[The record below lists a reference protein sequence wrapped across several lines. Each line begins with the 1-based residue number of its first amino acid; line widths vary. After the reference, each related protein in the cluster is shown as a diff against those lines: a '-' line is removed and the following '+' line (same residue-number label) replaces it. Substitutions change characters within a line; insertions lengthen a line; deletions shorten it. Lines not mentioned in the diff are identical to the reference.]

1 MKIVRNYKGL
11 KKWAK
16 TVFVALMTV
25 CIIFTSTGVASLIA
39 YAEPEDQTGTG
50 TGDTTGGGS
59 TEGTSGTAAGTG
71 TGTGDTTGDVV
82 TGQGLCTNGGDHNYV
97 ITGYGSYDGA
107 GQHAV
112 YYQCSVCGADKTEY
126 ESCTYTGY
134 APYDDDRHYRV
145 CEVEECGS
153 TIPEDHNWVLTG
165 CVSNGDGTHQAAYT
179 CACGESR
186 TVDREE
192 CTYDINGVCTAC
204 GYDQADADAMTDDTV
219 SLRGI
224 ANNIVLLGS
233 RSPGDFGTWEY
244 YEQKLFQTPPQ
255 VLAESFTYTGKPIE
269 VMNGGVSVQPLAEIG
284 FNGHSKTFIRFETV
298 RFFLDSDTPGNKIAE
313 KTNFPL
319 PLSNDADLGKIS
331 LNKDVGTYKIG
342 IYLKYW
348 LQQEMAYKTIQ
359 DTVEDTSTN
368 YGIYYTVNIV
378 PADINNCTQVTT
390 GGPSAITALE
400 NPNVTVLKLND
411 YNLVK
416 DKDYTIEYI
425 DGQYSAFPESG
436 ETYQVKLNGK
446 GNFKGS
452 KIIGIQT
459 ASVDVKYNGKK
470 ESEYVSEA
478 ANNGTTWDRTFKES
492 VTLAPDTAGYT
503 VSLNPER
510 GFKSS
515 VIYDYVGAN
524 QEINLFFRDKDGVV
538 ITKTLTDI
546 TITGFP
552 IKYDGKEKKELS
564 YTNKVD
570 ISADGYLIGT
580 SADGPFDDTYPH
592 TKVGADQSFY
602 LYFLDKNNLAGKPE
616 KRLITGITIVEGE
629 KPTGTSTGTI
639 AVGEYKSDGIA
650 GTTDTVF
657 MSRELEE
664 IVITAEN
671 EKVGISK
678 IEYATADDAYYS
690 TSDLEG
696 AVTDGKIKWK
706 SYNNAS
712 KPRIPANKASYIYAR
727 ITDANGDYTYLST
740 GKVIH
745 DNLAPVITDAM
756 LTEKPQDNT
765 QTADTSNSGTTA
777 TLTTANKSGSNGNT
791 NKNTEHLLV
800 VTGKDTLVGIDKF
813 YMVYEEKTKDSKVPS
828 VDEVIEK
835 GAVAEVEVRDGENAA
850 ASFPLSGLY
859 SDKTYNFHIV
869 AVDKLGNKSLIKT
882 ITTKGKGAS
891 SKDVSGNS
899 IDNGSGGSGLA
910 PAPNGIAGSG
920 GGNTPAG
927 GTAAQSGKS
936 GLTPA
941 ANGIAGSGSGSA
953 LDREINRKPYIS
965 DATGDTKIGLEATGG
980 WDKITHEVTEA
991 QEETGIEV
999 DMAGLSVVPDSV
1011 LGAIRGRDISVRFK
1025 LPQGVEWEV
1034 NGRDIEAVSDAD
1046 LDLGVVIGA
1055 RNIPFDMLDAVTGS
1069 YPHIEIELKHTGPL
1083 GFTGKLRVPLG
1094 ESNSN
1099 MYAYLYYYDTE
1110 ASEMVLM
1117 QSARVDAAGYAEFDF
1132 DHASDYTIVLRAD
1145 EMMTGGAA
1153 PDADVQAAD
1162 AAALTGADPSAPDV
1176 AYSTFTMNDAVGS
1189 RASVRIW
1196 LFAVAIISAL
1206 LCGAIL
1212 FMPGLQRPETA

>member
-1 MKIVRNYKGL
+1 MKIVKNYKGL

-39 YAEPEDQTGTG
+39 YAEPEDEITEGSGTPAPEDQTGTG
-50 TGDTTGGGS
+50 TGDTTGG
-59 TEGTSGTAAGTG
+59 
-71 TGTGDTTGDVV
+71 GDTTGDVV

-97 ITGYGSYDGA
+97 ITGYGSYDGD

-112 YYQCSVCGADKTEY
+112 YYECSVCGDKKTEY
-126 ESCTYTGY
+126 ASCRYTGY
-134 APYDDDRHYRV
+134 APYNESQHYRV
-145 CEVEECGS
+145 CEVEACGA

-219 SLRGI
+219 SLRRI
-224 ANNIVLLGS
+224 AKNIVLLGNS
-233 RSPGDFGTWEY
+233 GSGEWGTWSY
-244 YEQKLFQTPPQ
+244 YEKHLFSIAPR

-269 VMNGGVSVQPLAEIG
+269 VMYGGTTQMGGTDISSG
-284 FNGHSKTFIRFETV
+284 TTSKRLIKFETV
-298 RFFLDSDTPGNKIAE
+298 RFYLDNDTTANKIAE
-313 KTNFPL
+313 ITDFTVSGQN
-319 PLSNDADLGKIS
+319 LGNVS
-331 LNKDVGTYKIG
+331 LNKDVGTYNIAV
-342 IYLKYW
+342 YLKYI
-348 LQQEMAYKTIQ
+348 QEQVMSYERKQIPLDA
-359 DTVEDTSTN
+359 TSQEF
-368 YGIYYTVNIV
+368 GVYYTVEIV
-378 PADINNCTQVTT
+378 PADINTCTQVTT

-425 DGQYSAFPESG
+425 DGEYSAFPESG
-436 ETYQVKLNGK
+436 KTYQVKLNGK
-446 GNFKGS
+446 GNFTGS
-452 KIIGIQT
+452 TTIGIQT
-459 ASVDVKYNGKK
+459 ASVDVKYNGKT
-470 ESEYVSEA
+470 ESAYVSEA
-478 ANNGTTWDRTFKES
+478 ANNGTEWDKTFKES
-492 VTLAPDTAGYT
+492 VTLAPATEGYT

-538 ITKTLTDI
+538 ITKTLTGI

-580 SADGPFDDTYPH
+580 SVDGPFDDTYTH

-602 LYFLDKNNLAGKPE
+602 LYFLDKNNLAGTPE
-616 KRLITGITIVEGE
+616 KRLITDITIVEGE

-639 AVGEYKSDGIA
+639 AVGEYKSNGIA
-650 GTTDTVF
+650 GTTDTAF

-671 EKVGISK
+671 KKVGISK

-706 SYNNAS
+706 NYSEAS

-727 ITDANGDYTYLST
+727 ITDANGDHTYLST

-777 TLTTANKSGSNGNT
+777 TLTTANKSGSNRNK

-813 YMVYEEKTKDSKVPS
+813 YMVYEEKTSDSKVPS

-882 ITTKGKGAS
+882 ITTQGKGAS

-1034 NGRDIEAVSDAD
+1034 NGRDIEAVSDTD

-1055 RNIPFDMLDAVTGS
+1055 RNIPLDMLDAVTGS

-1153 PDADVQAAD
+1153 PDADIQAAD
-1162 AAALTGADPSAPDV
+1162 AAALTGADPSALDV
-1176 AYSTFTMNDAVGS
+1176 AYSTFSMNDAVGS